1 MLAGRRNM
9 NWIERLFVQAKH
21 WQIFLFFV
29 LLGALS
35 EFPVLGNFAAAVKSP
50 EGYGVVLVLTELL
63 TAIAVWCFLLWLWSV
78 GSFLTAVVPATL
90 RLKKKFFLFTVVFTE
105 IYVPVSIALFQS
117 INPKLFVITIPLH
130 LFAVFC
136 MFSNLYFVAEGL
148 VIAETGKRVS
158 FFDCVGPFF
167 LIWFF
172 VIGVWFIQPRINR
185 LYATK
190 RNAESAIEAAAI

>member
-1 MLAGRRNM
+1 
-9 NWIERLFVQAKH
+9 
-21 WQIFLFFV
+21 
-29 LLGALS
+29 
-35 EFPVLGNFAAAVKSP
+35 
-50 EGYGVVLVLTELL
+50 
-63 TAIAVWCFLLWLWSV
+63 
-78 GSFLTAVVPATL
+78 
-90 RLKKKFFLFTVVFTE
+90 
-105 IYVPVSIALFQS
+105 
-117 INPKLFVITIPLH
+117 
-130 LFAVFC
+130 

-190 RNAESAIEAAAI
+190 RNAESATEAAAI